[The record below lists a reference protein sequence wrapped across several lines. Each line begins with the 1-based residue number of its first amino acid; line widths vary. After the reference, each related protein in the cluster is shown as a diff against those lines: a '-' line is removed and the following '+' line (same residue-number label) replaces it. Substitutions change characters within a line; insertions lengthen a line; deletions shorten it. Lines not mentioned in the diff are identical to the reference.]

1 MGVSLRIF
9 LVNDDDTIKRFP
21 LTRYERLMHGDL
33 DECLPEYAGK
43 RVRYAEV
50 AVELADRKPVGI
62 LRMQYFIMSFD
73 SQGSIDASKRQK
85 EKRLAME
92 LLPPVGV
99 HGQSNQVIDATHRF
113 AKKRYDNEY
122 RWIPSLEIE
131 AEIVRAVFGINQV

>member
-21 LTRYERLMHGDL
+21 LTRYERLMHGDPG
-33 DECLPEYAGK
+33 ECVPEYAGK

-50 AVELADRKPVGI
+50 ALEVADRKPVRI

-73 SQGSIDASKRQK
+73 SRGRIDVSERQK
-85 EKRLAME
+85 EKRLAMD
-92 LLPPVGV
+92 LLPPVDV
-99 HGQSNQVIDATHRF
+99 NTQSKQVIDATHRF

-122 RWIPSLEIE
+122 RWIPSPEIE
-131 AEIVRAVFGINQV
+131 AEIVRAVLGINQV